1 MNKEVISKHNH
12 ELLRSLTAELRGT
25 SCEVCKTQWPFLSY
39 HYQVFFKSHQRT
51 DQTVDKSSSLKM
63 TIYTQSLLTIAGIS
77 QHLSRLVQPKL
88 QTISNIWSWN
98 CGREKWEH
106 KRMLQMARIERW
118 GFKKKKKHAHNSVL
132 KRNTER
138 IESVQ
143 A

>member
-1 MNKEVISKHNH
+1 MKSAKLNGLFSVSTIKCSF
-12 ELLRSLTAELRGT
+12 
-25 SCEVCKTQWPFLSY
+25 P
-39 HYQVFFKSHQRT
+39 KSHQRT
-51 DQTVDKSSSLKM
+51 DQTIDKSSSVKM

-106 KRMLQMARIERW
+106 KRMLQMARIERRSL
-118 GFKKKKKHAHNSVL
+118 KKKTIQKHAHNSVL